1 MKKELN
7 EKFREKFPLVELT
20 LSKLRSLKLELR
32 RIGIECDVDT
42 VTIAQ
47 VVSFSVADPG
57 CLSRIQVFSIP
68 DPNFFH
74 PGSDFFPSRIR
85 IFPIPDPGS
94 GIRIKEFNYFNL
106 QKWFL
111 SSYPS
116 WIPNPGVKMAPNPGS
131 GSATLVR
138 LSVSALTLCKI
149 ARDEGMEIT

>member
-47 VVSFSVADPG
+47 VRSRFIPDPG
-57 CLSRIQVFSIP
+57 SEFTYSTP

-74 PGSDFFPSRIR
+74 PGSW
-85 IFPIPDPGS
+85 
-94 GIRIKEFNYFNL
+94 IRIKEFKYCNPK
-106 QKWFL
+106 KWFL
-111 SSYPS
+111 SSYPVLDPES
-116 WIPNPGVKMAPNPGS
+116 RGQKGTESRIRNTG
-131 GSATLVR
+131 
-138 LSVSALTLCKI
+138 
-149 ARDEGMEIT
+149 